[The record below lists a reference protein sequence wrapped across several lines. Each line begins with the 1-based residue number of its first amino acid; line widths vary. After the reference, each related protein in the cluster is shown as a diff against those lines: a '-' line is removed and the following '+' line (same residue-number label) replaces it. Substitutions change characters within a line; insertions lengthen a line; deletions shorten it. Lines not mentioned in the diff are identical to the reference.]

1 MFKHLSVR
9 NYVLIQELEIDFFE
23 GLSIITGETGAGKSI
38 LLGALGLLV
47 GQRADSNTLLDKTAK
62 CAIEGIFSLPKSAWK
77 DWFAENELDYAED
90 TILRREITVDGK
102 SRAFVNDSPVNLA
115 ILKDLGTKLID
126 IHSQHQNIYL
136 QSPEFQLQIL
146 DTYAQQLVAVAQYSQ
161 KYGEYRKLCSRL
173 EEMKAAAQQN
183 QADADY
189 IRFRFEE
196 LNEAHLQDG
205 EQEALEEEQKTLA
218 HAGEIKAGLMQA
230 FSCLDSDNDS
240 ITTLLKSTVSVM
252 GKLKDIYPPAGD
264 FLQRLDSALID
275 LRDIASETERLA
287 EAIEHNPTRMDEV
300 NERLDLIYRLLQKHH
315 ATTVGELTAIRD
327 ELDAKLAEIGDSHL
341 NIEQVEKEI
350 KTLQDEL
357 SQLSDMISARRKQA
371 APEIEQ
377 QIHSFLTQLGITNA
391 VFKVDIQPS
400 PQLLSTGSD
409 TVKFLFS
416 ANKQQNLQE
425 LGKVA
430 SGGEMSRVMLSLK
443 ATIAGKI
450 SLPTLIFDEIDSG
463 VSGIIAEKMG
473 NILEQMAQ
481 FAQIINITHLPQIA
495 AKGQHH
501 YKVYKKDTENS
512 TQTKVRQLTQ
522 EERVLEIARI
532 LSGAEMTE
540 AALANA
546 RHLLKY

>member
-1 MFKHLSVR
+1 
-9 NYVLIQELEIDFFE
+9 
-23 GLSIITGETGAGKSI
+23 
-38 LLGALGLLV
+38 
-47 GQRADSNTLLDKTAK
+47 
-62 CAIEGIFSLPKSAWK
+62 
-77 DWFAENELDYAED
+77 
-90 TILRREITVDGK
+90 K
-102 SRAFVNDSPVNLA
+102 SRAFVNDSPVNLT

-146 DTYAQQLVAVAQYSQ
+146 DTYAQQLNTLAQYGQ
-161 KYGEYRKLCSRL
+161 KYAEYRRLCTRL
-173 EEMKAAAQQN
+173 EEIKTAAQQN

-196 LNEAHLQDG
+196 LNEAQLQDG
-205 EQEALEEEQKTLA
+205 EQEVLEEEQKTLT
-218 HAGEIKAGLMQA
+218 HAEEIKTGLMQA
-230 FSCLDSDNDS
+230 QSYLDSDNAS

-252 GKLKDIYPPAGD
+252 GKLKNVYPPAGD
-264 FLQRLDSALID
+264 FLQRLNSALIE
-275 LRDIASETERLA
+275 LRDISSETERLA
-287 EAIEHNPTRMDEV
+287 EAIEHNPARMNEV

-315 ATTVGELTAIRD
+315 ASTVGELIAIRD
-327 ELDAKLAEIGDSHL
+327 ELDAKLVEIGDSHL
-341 NIEQVEKEI
+341 NIEQVAKEI
-350 KTLQDEL
+350 KALQDEL
-357 SQLSDMISARRKQA
+357 VLISGVISDKRKQA

-391 VFKVDIQPS
+391 LFKVDIQPS
-400 PQLLSTGSD
+400 PQLTTTGSD
-409 TVKFLFS
+409 IVRFLFS

-463 VSGIIAEKMG
+463 VSGVIAEKMG
-473 NILEQMAQ
+473 NILEQMAE

-501 YKVYKKDTENS
+501 YKVYKKDTEHS
-512 TQTKVRQLTQ
+512 TQTKVRQLTP

>member
-9 NYVLIQELEIDFFE
+9 NYVLIRELDIDFFE

-47 GQRADSNTLLDKTAK
+47 GQRADSNTLFDKTGK
-62 CAIEGIFSLPKSAWK
+62 CAIEGTFSLPQTAWK
-77 DWFAENELDYAED
+77 DWFAENELDYAQD
-90 TILRREITVDGK
+90 TILRREIAVDGK
-102 SRAFVNDSPVNLA
+102 SRAFVNDTPVNLS

-146 DTYAQQLVAVAQYSQ
+146 DTYAQQLNVLTQYGQ
-161 KYGEYRKLCSRL
+161 KYAEYRKLCARL
-173 EEMKAAAQQN
+173 EEIKTTAQQN

-196 LNEAHLQDG
+196 LHEAQLQDG
-205 EQEALEEEQKTLA
+205 EQETLEEELKTLA
-218 HAGEIKAGLMQA
+218 HAGEIKTGLTQA
-230 FSCLDSDNDS
+230 LSCLDADNNS
-240 ITTLLKSTVSVM
+240 ITTLLKSTVSIM
-252 GKLKDIYPPAGD
+252 SKLKSVYPPAED
-264 FLQRLDSALID
+264 FLQRLNSALID
-275 LRDIASETERLA
+275 LRDISSETERLA
-287 EAIEHNPTRMDEV
+287 EAVEHNPARMDEV
-300 NERLDLIYRLLQKHH
+300 NERLDLIYRLQQKHR
-315 ATTVGELTAIRD
+315 ASTVGELIAIRD
-327 ELDAKLAEIGDSHL
+327 ELDANLAEIGDAHL
-341 NIEQVEKEI
+341 NIAQAEKEM
-350 KTLQDEL
+350 KALEAEL
-357 SQLSDMISARRKQA
+357 HQLSGTISGKRKQA

-391 VFKVDIQPS
+391 LFKVDIQPS
-400 PQLLSTGSD
+400 PQLTATGID
-409 TVKFLFS
+409 MVKFLFS

-430 SGGEMSRVMLSLK
+430 SGGEISRVMLSLK

-473 NILEQMAQ
+473 TILEQMAE

-501 YKVYKKDTENS
+501 YKVYKKDTEHD
-512 TQTKVRQLTQ
+512 TQTKVRHLTA

-546 RHLLKY
+546 RQLLKY